1 MALSFSLALARGA
14 ESLTYLVID
23 CSLID

>member
-1 MALSFSLALARGA
+1 MALSFPLALARGA